1 MKVFITSDHHFF
13 HKNIIKYCHRPFKTV
28 EEMNEY
34 MIKRWNKI
42 VSDNDLVFYLGDFAL
57 TNKTNLKKIRE
68 RLKGRIIIIL
78 GNHDR
83 KRKLKQ
89 PGFIIH
95 TTDKIKIK
103 NIVLSHRPL
112 DTVDDGVV
120 NVHGHIHDKKTRG
133 RRINAS
139 VDVTNFEPQ
148 PIENYFKE
156 ATRLLKK

>member
-1 MKVFITSDHHFF
+1 
-13 HKNIIKYCHRPFKTV
+13 
-28 EEMNEY
+28 MNEY